1 MLANEFAKEFK
12 SFDDLPVGTH
22 RWTIMFF
29 SFFCLDA
36 TIVLLEKYN
45 DELLLKSVEKYR
57 INYMPLFPA
66 IGHKLIKGE

>member
-1 MLANEFAKEFK
+1 
-12 SFDDLPVGTH
+12 
-22 RWTIMFF
+22 
-29 SFFCLDA
+29 LDA